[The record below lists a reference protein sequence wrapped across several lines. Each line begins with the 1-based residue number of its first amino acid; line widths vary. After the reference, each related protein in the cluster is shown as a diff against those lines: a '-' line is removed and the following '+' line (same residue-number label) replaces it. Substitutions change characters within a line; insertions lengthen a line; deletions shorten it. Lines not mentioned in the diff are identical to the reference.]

1 MKIESIF
8 KSQKIQILI
17 NLDNKDEFKIK
28 ISEITL
34 IIRTNKQIKYFNFD
48 KTKWNVHLINLLFK
62 QVSNYF

>member
-34 IIRTNKQIKYFNFD
+34 VIRTNKLNILILIKPNEMY
-48 KTKWNVHLINLLFK
+48 T
-62 QVSNYF
+62 

>member
-34 IIRTNKQIKYFNFD
+34 VIRTNKQIKYFNFD
-48 KTKWNVHLINLLFK
+48 KTK
-62 QVSNYF
+62 